1 MHQRNNI
8 FYKLYT
14 NKDGSLIG
22 VDIISILMVG
32 LKGHLSI
39 KHFYLFIFS
48 IFTYSACTTIAEM
61 SYIAIVSQNTLRMY
75 LGLFCLAFKNKSVF
89 LTVYSL
95 PMSLCM
101 Y

>member
-48 IFTYSACTTIAEM
+48 IFTYSACTTRNVIYCGCLTE
-61 SYIAIVSQNTLRMY
+61 YI
-75 LGLFCLAFKNKSVF
+75 KNVF
-89 LTVYSL
+89 RPILSRI
-95 PMSLCM
+95 
-101 Y
+101 